1 MKKPV
6 LIKLVKDSKTTT
18 DDWGNPIPNI
28 TEWGVFAVRMSVRQ
42 SEFYQAANQGLK
54 PNIVF
59 EIYSE
64 EFQDAELV
72 RYDSQ
77 DYSIIRTY
85 QKTLD
90 RLELIC
96 EKKVANGF
104 SS

>member
-6 LIKLVKDSKTTT
+6 LIKLVKDNKNTT

-28 TEWGVFAVRMSVRQ
+28 TKWDVFAERMSVRQ

-59 EIYSE
+59 EIYAE
-64 EFQDAELV
+64 EFNNAELV
-72 RYDSQ
+72 KYDGQ
-77 DYSIIRTY
+77 EYSIIRTF

-96 EKKVANGF
+96 EKKVANG
-104 SS
+104 SSS

>member
-1 MKKPV
+1 MKKSV
-6 LIKLVKDSKTTT
+6 QIKLIKNNGNTV
-18 DDWGNPIPNI
+18 DDWGNPTPNVV
-28 TEWGVFAVRMSVRQ
+28 EWDVFAEKMSVRQ

-72 RYDSQ
+72 KYDGQ
-77 DYSIIRTY
+77 DYSIIRTF

-96 EKKVANGF
+96 EKKVADGH
-104 SS
+104 

>member
-1 MKKPV
+1 MKKSV
-6 LIKLVKDSKTTT
+6 QIKLIKDNGNTT

-28 TEWGVFAVRMSVRQ
+28 IEWDVFAERMSVRQ

-54 PNIVF
+54 PSIVF
-59 EIYSE
+59 EIYTE

-72 RYDSQ
+72 KYDGQ
-77 DYSIIRTY
+77 DYSIVRTY